1 VAGVIDRAY
10 VQIIP
15 EFKRF
20 GAQTKAG
27 IDRGM
32 GQMRAGVKSGLVKT
46 ETDAA
51 RAGERTGKAF
61 GSRGLQAGKTF
72 AGGVKQGLKIGA
84 VGIGAL
90 GVLIAGVGLHAAN
103 LAGTFQSTTD
113 TLVTGAGESEK
124 AIGQIRSGL
133 LKLAPQV
140 ATGPVALAKGMFLV
154 ESAGFHGAAGLNV
167 MRAAAEGAKIGAT
180 DAATVSNALT
190 TALVDYKL
198 PASEAAKVTSQ
209 LVTAVSQ
216 GKTNM
221 AELSGSLAA
230 VLPVASAAKI
240 SLQDVVGAISTMTGQ
255 GIGAQQAAQ
264 NLANIIG
271 AIQKPAAGAVKY
283 MAAMGLS
290 SVDLAKNL
298 GERGLSG
305 TLELMEQAVIKHMGK
320 SGLVLQSSMASSK
333 LALADANEMLKR
345 LPPNLQKLGREL
357 LNNQITQKEWGKI
370 IRGQPILTANL
381 AKQFGTTA
389 KASQS
394 FNDALRQHGPA
405 AKTFSAAMA
414 EMTGGATG
422 LKVSLALGGANMS
435 TYKNNIKAIGG
446 AASEAGGHVKGWALT
461 QEDVDTRI
469 DKAKATLG
477 SFEIMIGNAFIP
489 VLGEMADLV
498 TAYLIPGFTHLGH
511 GIRDLVGGV
520 KAVIGWFKQNATV
533 LTIVGSV
540 IGVIMLPAL
549 LALANRA
556 AFALAWQV
564 SLWVGS
570 AIAATT
576 SAAKQAVAYLVVN
589 ASAVKSAAIAVATF
603 AVMVA
608 KWVWLGA
615 QSLLAAA
622 KIALAWVI
630 AMGPIGLVI
639 AAIVG
644 LVTLIVLNW
653 NKILNFT
660 KMVWNAISGFIKEH
674 WRLIV
679 VLLTGGLVALVAFV
693 IVNWGK
699 ISRFIAGV
707 WDAIVGFVKSHW
719 KIIVT
724 VLTGG
729 MTALVFLVIAKW
741 NAIKH
746 AISTAIGDV
755 IGFVKALP
763 RRIQDIFNGA
773 LTWLLNAGIK
783 ILRGLGQG
791 IKDGWITVKN
801 WFAGLPGRVRSA
813 IWQIV
818 DWHKDIGHDILYGI
832 WAGLKAAWNAVVD
845 WFRKLPKWIMKA
857 LKINSPPQWAID
869 AGSWVMKGLLKGMIG
884 GTWSFAKF
892 LAHFTALA
900 TKKITS
906 IALGA
911 GSKASTQLWGWIT
924 EAMSL
929 TGVSADWGPA
939 IMRRIMFESGGNPR
953 AINLSDEN
961 AKRGTPSKGLMQ
973 VIDPTFKAYAL
984 HRLGLDKDVYNPVA
998 NIVAAI
1004 RYILSRYGSIFA
1016 IDPPVK
1022 GYASGLWEAMRNQ
1035 LAFIHRGE
1043 MVVPAAPAEQIRRG
1057 KPGGGGGGINEAVLA
1072 RAVAAALAGLA
1083 IQFDGD
1089 GLARIVTKH
1098 QDRRD
1103 GKGTRR

>member
-32 GQMRAGVKSGLVKT
+32 GQVRTGVKTGLART
-46 ETDAA
+46 EADAA
-51 RAGERTGKAF
+51 AAGSRTGKAF
-61 GSRGLQAGKTF
+61 GSKGLQAGKTF
-72 AGGVKQGLKIGA
+72 AGGLKSGLKIGA
-84 VGIGAL
+84 VGIGAI
-90 GVLIAGVGLHAAN
+90 GVLLGTVGLHAAH

-190 TALVDYKL
+190 TALVDYKM

-221 AELSGSLAA
+221 AELAGSLAA

-271 AIQKPAAGAVKY
+271 ALQKPAAGAVKY

-290 SVDLAKNL
+290 SVDLAQNL
-298 GERGLSG
+298 GKRGLSG
-305 TLELMEQAVIKHMGK
+305 TLELMEQAVLKHMGK

-345 LPPNLQKLGREL
+345 LPPNLQKLGKEL
-357 LNNQITQKEWGKI
+357 LNNQISQKEWGKV

-422 LKVSLALGGANMS
+422 LKVSLALGGANMG

-446 AASEAGGHVKGWALT
+446 AAAEAGGHVKGWALT
-461 QEDVDTRI
+461 QEDVDTKI

-477 SFEIMIGNAFIP
+477 SFEIMIGNAFLP
-489 VLGEMADLV
+489 VLGQMADLV

-511 GIRDLVGGV
+511 GLRDVVNVVKDVIKWFRDNATVVGIIAAAITVLLLPALAAFAVAQAISLGESIALWTMYKTEAIIGAV
-520 KAVIGWFKQNATV
+520 KAVIAYT
-533 LTIVGSV
+533 
-540 IGVIMLPAL
+540 M
-549 LALANRA
+549 
-556 AFALAWQV
+556 
-564 SLWVGS
+564 
-570 AIAATT
+570 T
-576 SAAKQAVAYLVVN
+576 SAAAIG
-589 ASAVKSAAIAVATF
+589 AAATAVATF

-622 KIALAWVI
+622 KVALAWII
-630 AMGPIGLVI
+630 AMGPIALVI
-639 AAIVG
+639 AAVIG
-644 LVTLIVLNW
+644 LVMLIVLNW
-653 NKILNFT
+653 NKIVNFT
-660 KMVWNAISGFIKEH
+660 KAVWNAIWGFIRDH

-679 VLLTGGLVALVAFV
+679 VLLLGGLPALVAF
-693 IVNWGK
+693 IVAHWGAIARF
-699 ISRFIAGV
+699 ISRVWASIWGFIR
-707 WDAIVGFVKSHW
+707 DHW
-719 KIIVT
+719 KLIVT
-724 VLTGG
+724 ILTGG
-729 MTALVFLVIAKW
+729 LAGLVLLVINKW

-746 AISTAIGDV
+746 AIGAAIDAV

-763 RRIQDIFNGA
+763 RRIQNIFDGA
-773 LTWLLNAGIK
+773 LTWLLNAGIRIITGLLHGARDHGWALFKLWLIGIPRAIYSTIFK
-783 ILRGLGQG
+783 IDDFFITLGVN
-791 IKDGWITVKN
+791 IMK
-801 WFAGLPGRVRSA
+801 
-813 IWQIV
+813 
-818 DWHKDIGHDILYGI
+818 GI
-832 WAGLKAAWNAVVD
+832 WAGVKRIFNDVKD
-845 WFRKLPKWIMKA
+845 WFARLPKWIMHA
-857 LKINSPPQWAID
+857 LGINSPPAWAIS
-869 AGSWVMKGLLKGMIG
+869 AGSWIMKGLIKGLIG
-884 GTWSFAKF
+884 GTFDF
-892 LAHFTALA
+892 AHFLSHFTKLA
-900 TKKITS
+900 TGKLAGVAGKLGGAVS
-906 IALGA
+906 IGGHLGASVYQKYAASLFPALGWA
-911 GSKASTQLWGWIT
+911 QNQLGALINLW
-924 EAMSL
+924 
-929 TGVSADWGPA
+929 D
-939 IMRRIMFESGGNPR
+939 RESGWNPR
-953 AINLSDEN
+953 ALNKSSGAYGIPQSLPASKMDAYGNRNDATTQIRWGLDYIKSAYGNPMN
-961 AKRGTPSKGLMQ
+961 AYGQWLARSPHWYGGGMAPTLFTRPTLIGVGESGAETVSVSKG
-973 VIDPTFKAYAL
+973 
-984 HRLGLDKDVYNPVA
+984 
-998 NIVAAI
+998 
-1004 RYILSRYGSIFA
+1004 
-1016 IDPPVK
+1016 
-1022 GYASGLWEAMRNQ
+1022 
-1035 LAFIHRGE
+1035 
-1043 MVVPAAPAEQIRRG
+1043 RR
-1057 KPGGGGGGINEAVLA
+1057 GGGIDEGVLA
-1072 RAVAAALAGLA
+1072 RAVAEALAGLA

-1098 QDRRD
+1098 QDRSS